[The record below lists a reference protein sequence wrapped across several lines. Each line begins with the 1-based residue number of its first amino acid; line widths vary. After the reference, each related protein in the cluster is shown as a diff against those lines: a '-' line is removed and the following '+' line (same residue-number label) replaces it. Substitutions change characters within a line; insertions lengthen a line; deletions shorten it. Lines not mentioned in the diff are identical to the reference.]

1 MNDDNDK
8 AEIVLAD
15 PMIELGQMPLLTPDQ
30 IKNLEQMVEQQK
42 QIKQIV
48 LKTTSPRHWLVM
60 GNNAYLNEAGVKI
73 IGSFFGVGIKNTIPE
88 EKIEHDEKGDYY
100 SFSTL
105 CTITKNGRE
114 VVELGYADSRDDF
127 FSHGGKLPQS
137 EIKKGNIKKKSI
149 TNAVSRAIKAFL
161 GIDFTREEVEKV
173 VGSLGSATAIDY
185 GKNAKPKEELTAD
198 DIAIRDEAKGKIWLI
213 CEKNL
218 EAVEIYLQ
226 KLTEWPEKDFKGHK
240 EFDKIS
246 MKQLKNKIKTINKH
260 YDEWETKQKKEE
272 A

>member
-8 AEIVLAD
+8 AEITVSG
-15 PMIELGQMPLLTPDQ
+15 PIVELGQMTLLTDEQ
-30 IKNLEQMVEQQK
+30 MANLTRMVEQQK

-48 LKTTSPRHWLVM
+48 LKTTTRRNWIIM
-60 GNNAYLNEAGVKI
+60 GDNAYLTEAGVKI
-73 IGSFFGVGIKNTIPE
+73 IGAFFGLGIKNTIPE
-88 EKIEHDEKGDYY
+88 EKIEHDEKGEYY
-100 SFSTL
+100 SYSTI
-105 CTITKNGRE
+105 CEITKNGRS
-114 VVELGYADSRDDF
+114 VAELGYADSRDDF

-149 TNAVSRAIKAFL
+149 TNAVGRAIKSFL

-173 VGSLGSATAIDY
+173 IGSLGSATAIDY
-185 GKNAKPKEELTAD
+185 KSKPKEELTAD

-240 EFDKIS
+240 DFDKIS

-260 YDEWETKQKKEE
+260 YDEWEEKQKKEPSNE
-272 A
+272 